1 MMEIINLYTQEVGH
15 APNVV
20 HEGGWMV
27 TILGLVAA
35 HLGVS
40 ILPSNVKNLKRE
52 GLIYKDI
59 LDSQYQQPIKL
70 KNSLAL
76 IYRKD
81 NTSKL
86 MQNFQ
91 QAIQEACETRSSAH
105 PFPLSI
111 LSISWPIGIRLLP
124 FPSFV
129 SQPGDR
135 RGAIPGAGKLPP
147 LVLVAKRNRVA
158 WKWRWD
164 DDVGLNVEI
173 LRKIAEG
180 SIRNS
185 PEA

>member
-1 MMEIINLYTQEVGH
+1 MVAVLYKEHPLVQKSQICLQDLANEKFILCPPHVSVFMMEIINLYTQEVGH

-111 LSISWPIGIRLLP
+111 LSIS
-124 FPSFV
+124 
-129 SQPGDR
+129 
-135 RGAIPGAGKLPP
+135 
-147 LVLVAKRNRVA
+147 
-158 WKWRWD
+158 
-164 DDVGLNVEI
+164 
-173 LRKIAEG
+173 
-180 SIRNS
+180 
-185 PEA
+185 